1 MRENSK
7 YENVGAGF
15 KPAPTNRG
23 GAFFWD
29 ESFLWG
35 LMAYRALQNLG
46 LPFDLV
52 RSDDIKNGCLKYYKM
67 LFVPGGWASNK
78 KKALSDNGI
87 EEIREFVKNGGNY
100 LGFCGGAGLAT
111 LDGIGLLNITRKPTK
126 KRVPSFSGRIYL
138 NLKKHPIWEG
148 IVGAIRESPL
158 PTPTPYPIPPVFHAW
173 WPSQFVV
180 EDTAIKILATYG
192 EALPD
197 SFSSDLNTGDVE
209 AYGEWTELEKLY
221 QINLNPRR
229 LLNEPAIVEGNC
241 GKGKV
246 VLSLIH
252 FDTPGDEDGQRV
264 LRNLWGYLLKSEV
277 RSQKSE
283 DKKIRRWEDEK
294 TANLNFSSS
303 QLPNF
308 QGHSRLQTLNSK
320 LSELET
326 AVTDLISLGERNFL
340 WFWRNPMLLQ
350 WRRGVRGLEYN
361 TLYGMMK
368 EIAMIAKDQN
378 CRGVL
383 QYAPTE
389 KIKDLLLPFT
399 EKAKRLL
406 ILEKHALQ
414 KGPITYEKCDDP
426 KIQKLRAT
434 LFSESKS
441 HGGMYKE
448 LIDEVDNVLFSL
460 IKNAYKDVHNNIDF
474 SRCVI
479 PACRE
484 SFFIKTPDKPE

>member
-1 MRENSK
+1 MKRNSK
-7 YENVGAGF
+7 SENVGAGF

-23 GAFFWD
+23 VAFFWD

-78 KKALSDNGI
+78 KKALNDKGI
-87 EEIREFVKNGGNY
+87 EGIREFVKNGGNY

-126 KRVPSFSGRIYL
+126 ERVPSFSGRIYL
-138 NLKKHPIWEG
+138 NLNGHSIWKDFLKEEVRSQKSEFNSKLKTQNSKL
-148 IVGAIRESPL
+148 I
-158 PTPTPYPIPPVFHAW
+158 FNAW

-180 EDTAIKILATYG
+180 EDAAIKILATYG

-197 SFSSDLNTGDVE
+197 SFSSDLNIGDVE
-209 AYGEWTELEKLY
+209 AYGEWTGLEKLY

-246 VLSLIH
+246 ILSLIH
-252 FDTPGDEDGQRV
+252 FDTPGDEDGQQV
-264 LRNLWGYLLKSEV
+264 LRNLWGYLGGK
-277 RSQKSE
+277 QKSGKARKRGSAE
-283 DKKIRRWEDEK
+283 DKNPTYELAHLR
-294 TANLNFSSS
+294 A
-303 QLPNF
+303 
-308 QGHSRLQTLNSK
+308 
-320 LSELET
+320 SELF
-326 AVTDLISLGERNFL
+326 ALCSDLISFGERNFL

-350 WRRGVRGLEYN
+350 WRRGVRGLEYC
-361 TLYGMMK
+361 TLYMMIK
-368 EIAMIAKDQN
+368 EISMIAKDQN

-389 KIKDLLLPFT
+389 KIKDLLIPFT
-399 EKAKRLL
+399 EKANRLL
-406 ILEKHALQ
+406 ILERYALQ
-414 KGPITYEKCDDP
+414 KGHITYEKCDDP
-426 KIQKLRAT
+426 EIQKIRAE

-448 LIDEVDNVLFSL
+448 LIDGVDKILFSL
-460 IKNAYKDVHNNIDF
+460 IK
-474 SRCVI
+474 
-479 PACRE
+479 
-484 SFFIKTPDKPE
+484 